1 MPQNVQKVIEMA
13 KKSKQVL
20 ERIENFERIKKA
32 YQAQGYTYKKMEV
45 NIITANVVACV
56 IMVIMAVIGLYAFYL
71 LHNRIV
77 IFFPLW
83 LLLCMLISTI
93 VHELLHGVAWSMFCE
108 KKWKSVQFGIIWKMI
123 TPYCSCLEPLSWL
136 PYLIGALAPCMILG
150 VVPYIVAIISGN
162 SLLLWFAIFNIAA
175 AGGDLMVA
183 LHICKDQPSLM
194 MDLPEECGYI
204 SIYKA

>member
-1 MPQNVQKVIEMA
+1 M
-13 KKSKQVL
+13 
-20 ERIENFERIKKA
+20 
-32 YQAQGYTYKKMEV
+32 
-45 NIITANVVACV
+45 
-56 IMVIMAVIGLYAFYL
+56 
-71 LHNRIV
+71 
-77 IFFPLW
+77 
-83 LLLCMLISTI
+83 
-93 VHELLHGVAWSMFCE
+93 
-108 KKWKSVQFGIIWKMI
+108 
-123 TPYCSCLEPLSWL
+123 
-136 PYLIGALAPCMILG
+136 IGALAPCMILG

>member
-1 MPQNVQKVIEMA
+1 MPQNVQRVIDMA
-13 KKSKQVL
+13 KKSKQVQ
-20 ERIENFERIKKA
+20 ERIENFEKIKKD
-32 YQAQGYTYKKMEV
+32 YQAQGYTYKKVEI
-45 NIITANVVACV
+45 NIITANVIAIV
-56 IMVIMAVIGLYAFYL
+56 IMLVIAVIGIFIFSL
-71 LHNRIV
+71 LQKKIV
-77 IFFPLW
+77 FFFPLW